1 MAYLKINDIDF
12 SMYVKELKVTNSVNY
27 NAQTNANGDTVVD
40 YINKKRVID
49 ITIIPLTQD
58 RAKTVLQEVDKFNVS
73 LSFLN
78 PNTGLLKIISFTAS
92 WFVLELVIFKICN
105 KIIHFFID
113 YCKKKIYNRIW

>member
-27 NAQTNANGDTVVD
+27 NAQTNAHGDTVVD

-73 LSFLN
+73 ISFLN
-78 PNTGLLKIISFTAS
+78 PNTGLLESNVKCIVESVESSYYTIQKNNVRMNEFSISFI
-92 WFVLELVIFKICN
+92 EL
-105 KIIHFFID
+105 
-113 YCKKKIYNRIW
+113 